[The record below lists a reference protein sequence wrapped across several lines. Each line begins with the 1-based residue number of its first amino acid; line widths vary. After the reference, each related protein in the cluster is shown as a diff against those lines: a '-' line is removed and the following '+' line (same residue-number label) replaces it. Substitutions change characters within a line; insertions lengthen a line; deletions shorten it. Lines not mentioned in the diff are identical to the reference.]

1 MFCPAVFA
9 RSLKVYPLLVGY
21 RGKPRCDLSAIIDQV
36 LALQLVAE
44 DNQLILV
51 EAEINPHLC
60 TPTTGIAA
68 EAFFLTKLH

>member
-1 MFCPAVFA
+1 M
-9 RSLKVYPLLVGY
+9 VGY
-21 RGKPRCDLSAIIDQV
+21 RGKPRCDLSAIIYQV

-44 DNQLILV
+44 DIQLILA

-60 TPTTGIAA
+60 TQTTGIAA